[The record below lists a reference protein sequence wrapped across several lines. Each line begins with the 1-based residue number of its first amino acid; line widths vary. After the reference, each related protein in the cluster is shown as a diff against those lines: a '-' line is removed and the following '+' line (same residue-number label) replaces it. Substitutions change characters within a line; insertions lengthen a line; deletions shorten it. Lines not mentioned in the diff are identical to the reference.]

1 MAAPSAQRPGPSAA
15 SPAPRAQR
23 PAPGARR
30 PGPSAP
36 GPAPRAQAQRPGPR
50 AAGPAPRAQHP
61 APRAQRHGPSAQR
74 PGPSAQRP
82 GPSATGPA
90 SRAPGPA
97 PRSQRHGP
105 SAPGPGPS
113 APGPAPRALLN
124 MAGGLETASPHRMQR
139 LSCLWAFL
147 ARADQRAVGNH
158 IGQALTRRTD
168 SSVVGD
174 HDRQRHSFGIPPNPG
189 GGFRPAIEAVVRNPP
204 STGRWGEI
212 HLPRGLRPA
221 FEAVVRAPRGRHV
234 RHWAACPCHHVL
246 HHSPP

>member
-1 MAAPSAQRPGPSAA
+1 MS
-15 SPAPRAQR
+15 APR
-23 PAPGARR
+23 
-30 PGPSAP
+30 PSAP
-36 GPAPRAQAQRPGPR
+36 GLAPR
-50 AAGPAPRAQHP
+50 
-61 APRAQRHGPSAQR
+61 AQR

-82 GPSATGPA
+82 GPSATGPVPSA
-90 SRAPGPA
+90 PGPAPSDPGPAPRAQRPGPRAPRHGPSATGPAPRAPGPA
-97 PRSQRHGP
+97 PRAQR
-105 SAPGPGPS
+105 PGPFV
-113 APGPAPRALLN
+113 N

-158 IGQALTRRTD
+158 IGQALTRRPD

-234 RHWAACPCHHVL
+234 RQ
-246 HHSPP
+246 S